1 MAAPPPPGPIRLGP
15 GPEFDLIRRFLAS
28 APSGPAAGAVGVGGG
43 EAPISSRVR
52 VGPGDDCA
60 IVERI
65 ALSTDLSIEDVH
77 FRRAWLEPE
86 EIGYRA
92 TAAALSDL
100 AAVAARPIGILCS
113 LACAPADAAGYAPR
127 VVAGLHEAASELG
140 AVLLGGDLARSPGP
154 LALDIVVVG
163 EAARPVLRAGAR
175 PGDALWVTGE
185 LGAAAAAVLAW
196 QWGESPP
203 AAARRAFARPKARV
217 REALWLAERGLPH
230 ALIDLSDGLAG
241 DAAHLAAAGGVR
253 VVLDAAA
260 IPVHPA
266 ASAVSANAEE
276 ALRLALAGGEDY
288 ELCFAAAEGA
298 VEAVAEAFQ
307 TAFGVMLHRVGRV
320 EQGGGAWIRHGD
332 GRPEPLAAGGYQH
345 FGGQAG

>member
-1 MAAPPPPGPIRLGP
+1 MAATPPSGPIRLGP

-28 APSGPAAGAVGVGGG
+28 ATAGPAAEAAGVAGG
-43 EAPISSRVR
+43 EAPTSPRVR

-60 IVERI
+60 IVDGI

-140 AVLLGGDLARSPGP
+140 AALLGGDLARSPGP
-154 LALDIVVVG
+154 LALDVVVVG
-163 EAARPVLRAGAR
+163 EAARPVLRAGAQ

-196 QWGESPP
+196 QRGEAPP
-203 AAARRAFARPKARV
+203 PAARRAFARPRARV
-217 REALWLAERGLPH
+217 REALWLAERGLPR

-266 ASAVSANAEE
+266 ASAVAADAEE

-298 VEAVAEAFQ
+298 VEAAADAFRA
-307 TAFGVMLHRVGRV
+307 AFGVTLRRVGRV
-320 EQGGGAWIRHGD
+320 EHGSGAWIRHGE
-332 GRPEPLAAGGYQH
+332 GRPEPLAKGGYQH
-345 FGGQAG
+345 FGGQAR